1 MKCII
6 GTKTG
11 MTQIFKEDG
20 VVIPVTRVQAGPCT
34 VTQVKTAKKD
44 GVNSIQVGYGTQKKF
59 RINKSIQGHL
69 KDLPLVRHM
78 HEFRTDEDHQGLQKG
93 NTFTVKIFE
102 VGDKVDVTGISKGKG
117 FQGVVKRYNFKGQ
130 AASHGNKDQLRM
142 PGSIGATG
150 PARVF
155 KGTKMGGHMGSDQVT
170 VKNLEIAGIDADTHE
185 ILIKGAVPGAKGSIL
200 YIHTLAG
207 TFEPEVEE
215 APKTEEVTA
224 VEEAPEAVIEEVA
237 PTEEKVVD
245 TTEGEAEKAPVSE
258 DNEKQA

>member
-34 VTQVKTAKKD
+34 VTQVKNLKKD

-93 NTFTVKIFE
+93 NTFTVNIFE

-155 KGTKMGGHMGSDQVT
+155 KGTKMGGHMGSEQVT

-185 ILIKGAVPGAKGSIL
+185 ILIKGAVPGAKGSVL
-200 YIHTLAG
+200 YVYTKEG
-207 TFEPEVEE
+207 TFESEVEAE
-215 APKTEEVTA
+215 KVEETTTVVTEEA
-224 VEEAPEAVIEEVA
+224 VPSTEKTVEATETPLTEAEAPE
-237 PTEEKVVD
+237 
-245 TTEGEAEKAPVSE
+245 APVSE